1 MIMKWKRKRNQ
12 KGFTLME
19 LVVTTA
25 IMGTLAAFAIPKYL
39 ETSQSAK
46 GTKSIDNV
54 NAIGGAI
61 LQVYQDVAANGI
73 GTNAIA
79 TFSAAVGDTLKFG
92 TDVIQYDSLGTTATI
107 DVEDIFPGGAPKSP
121 FNDEYYIVSAV
132 TPGTATWTVSGGG
145 IVTLEVTQQPS
156 LTIRDPQFSNI
167 KNTFTP

>member
-1 MIMKWKRKRNQ
+1 MKFNKKRNRR
-12 KGFTLME
+12 GFTLME

-54 NAIGGAI
+54 NAIGSAI
-61 LQVYQDVAANGI
+61 LKAYQDVAANGV

-79 TFSAAVGDTLKFG
+79 TFVASSGDTLKTG
-92 TDVIQYDSLGTTATI
+92 LSIIEYDSLGTTKNI
-107 DVEDIFPGGAPKSP
+107 KVENIFPGGIPKSP
-121 FNDEYYIVSAV
+121 FNDEYYVV
-132 TPGTATWTVSGGG
+132 GTTTPGAAEWTVSSGG
-145 IVTLEVTQQPS
+145 IVVLKITQQPS
-156 LTIRDPQFSNI
+156 ITIQDPQFTNI

>member
-1 MIMKWKRKRNQ
+1 
-12 KGFTLME
+12 ME

-54 NAIGGAI
+54 NAIGSAL
-61 LQVYQDVAANGI
+61 LQAYQGVAAQGVAP
-73 GTNAIA
+73 NAIA
-79 TFSAAVGDTLKFG
+79 TFSATVGDTLKVG
-92 TDVIQYDSLGTTATI
+92 TDVVEYDSSGTTVYLN
-107 DVEDIFPGGAPKSP
+107 VEDIFPGGAPKSP

-132 TPGTATWTVSGGG
+132 TPGAATWTVTGGG
-145 IVTLEVTQQPS
+145 IVVLNVTQQPS
-156 LTIRDPQFSNI
+156 ITIRDPEFTNI

>member
-1 MIMKWKRKRNQ
+1 MRLKRKRSRR
-12 KGFTLME
+12 GFTLME

-54 NAIGGAI
+54 NAIGSAI
-61 LQVYQDVAANGI
+61 LQAYQNVAANGV
-73 GTNAIA
+73 GSNAIA
-79 TFSAAVGDTLKFG
+79 TFSIAVDDTLKTG
-92 TDVIQYDSLGTTATI
+92 TDIIEYDSLGTTVTL

-121 FNDEYYIVSAV
+121 FNDEYYVVSAV
-132 TPGTATWTVSGGG
+132 TPGAATWTVSGGG
-145 IVTLEVTQQPS
+145 IVTLDITQQPS
-156 LTIRDPQFSNI
+156 ITIRDPQFTNI